1 MTKEL
6 FGDAD
11 LRTKDQQREKK
22 EKKEKK
28 GSILGRLFGG

>member
-6 FGDAD
+6 FGDAE

-28 GSILGRLFGG
+28 GSILGRLFGA